1 MVDTPAVG
9 VDSQEQVGARAG
21 LSTGYIP
28 GHRSSEYSPEA
39 AGDAADEGGTQAP
52 SLVDAESPAA
62 VAAWVAISW
71 PM

>member
-9 VDSQEQVGARAG
+9 VDSQEQLGARAG

-28 GHRSSEYSPEA
+28 GPRLSDHLLEA
-39 AGDAADEGGTQAP
+39 AEDAADEGGTQAA

-62 VAAWVAISW
+62 VVAWGAISW
-71 PM
+71 SM